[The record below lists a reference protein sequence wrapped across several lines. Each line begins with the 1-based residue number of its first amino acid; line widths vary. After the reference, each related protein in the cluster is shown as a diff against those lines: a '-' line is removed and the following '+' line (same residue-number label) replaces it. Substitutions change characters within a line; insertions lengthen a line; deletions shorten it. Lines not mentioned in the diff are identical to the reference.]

1 MIKAIYN
8 NSAYYIPISNLRG
21 NKKEYL
27 AIKFDTGAVNTV
39 LSFSALVGNPKF
51 LGISEDKFVEQ
62 LKNMR
67 GITTKT
73 FKAANGKT
81 MIGYLCC
88 AKDVIIGGCKFDKFF
103 YYLICNIERNL
114 ALLGDDFISCCSF
127 EHKVNSNIEITH
139 FDTKH
144 YKINEDKEKNCISEV
159 IFDELLELSK
169 IGVDEPIHSAYSDK
183 TLYSDAEIEEE
194 VFRYT
199 IDNEDTI

>member
-39 LSFSALVGNPKF
+39 LSFSALVGNLKF
-51 LGISEDKFVEQ
+51 LGISEDKFEEQ
-62 LKNMR
+62 IKKKV
-67 GITTKT
+67 GIITKD

-81 MIGYLCC
+81 MLGYLCC
-88 AKDVIIGGCKFDKFF
+88 SQDVIIDGYKFDKFY
-103 YYLICNIERNL
+103 YYLIFNIERKL
-114 ALLGDDFISCCSF
+114 ALLGDDFISCCNF

-139 FDTKH
+139 FDTNH

-169 IGVDEPIHSAYSDK
+169 TDIDEPIKSAYGDK
-183 TLYSDAEIEEE
+183 ILSDAEVIEE
-194 VFRYT
+194 VFRYPAA
-199 IDNEDTI
+199 DE